1 VSVNDWAARAI
12 EQEQKKIEADRY
24 KAMGYTKVTNKN
36 NQILYDTEELMGD
49 ESEEEF
55 GGPRITVNPRLKS
68 NLKCHHSQRRAS
80 ENGARQHTLLEDLDF
95 ERNIPGIEEGLCEG
109 NIRFNISRQNSPK
122 TIKQNELYEAR
133 KSIKQNEYLEAKK
146 SQAQTQKL
154 HGKQDQI
161 LGALLAGNSHVL
173 ENLVKD
179 HYEKKGKMDRAR
191 TEKDLKFHFERILTS
206 TNPSDIKELISKG
219 LTGSKGPTRD
229 LLNPNLEDPD
239 QQSPIPEDPDQKSEF
254 KSMVYKI
261 SDLFN
266 RNLNHVENN
275 KNMAKN
281 YPDIKTIASIKTV
294 LSRTVKTTVA
304 KIKHRDNRAARKID
318 LLGRDERIK
327 TTRAEKEEG
336 INLVIKNWL
345 LTILKA
351 QWTKIIWKIKILW
364 AIEGLVLASHQQR
377 QRHVLL
383 TFNVIKIQR
392 YFKKRILWR
401 MLVNPGRLSLVIV
414 KGGLSMYAAAVQQ
427 KVVRSN
433 IYKLVRYFPRFV
445 SVLRISYL
453 IGEYVQRQTSAIY
466 RMREHMSNM
475 KVNGHEF
482 AKNFDKAVLN
492 LIQFEYDLKKEVPKG
507 ATFYNLSDNMDLLS
521 FEMKNKL
528 FWAIYNIR
536 LLDYLKHHYYRK
548 VNIVRRANAEDR
560 G

>member
-1 VSVNDWAARAI
+1 
-12 EQEQKKIEADRY
+12 
-24 KAMGYTKVTNKN
+24 
-36 NQILYDTEELMGD
+36 
-49 ESEEEF
+49 
-55 GGPRITVNPRLKS
+55 
-68 NLKCHHSQRRAS
+68 
-80 ENGARQHTLLEDLDF
+80 
-95 ERNIPGIEEGLCEG
+95 
-109 NIRFNISRQNSPK
+109 
-122 TIKQNELYEAR
+122 
-133 KSIKQNEYLEAKK
+133 
-146 SQAQTQKL
+146 
-154 HGKQDQI
+154 
-161 LGALLAGNSHVL
+161 
-173 ENLVKD
+173 
-179 HYEKKGKMDRAR
+179 MDRAR

-206 TNPSDIKELISKG
+206 KNPSDIKELIFKG
-219 LTGSKGPTRD
+219 LTRSKGPTKD
-229 LLNPNLEDPD
+229 LLHPNPGDPDQQCPNPEDPD
-239 QQSPIPEDPDQKSEF
+239 QQSEF

-266 RNLNHVENN
+266 TNLNHIENN
-275 KNMAKN
+275 KNIAKN
-281 YPDIKTIASIKTV
+281 YPDFKTIASIQTV

-304 KIKHRDNRAARKID
+304 KIKHRDYRAARKID
-318 LLGRDERIK
+318 LLGRDETIK
-327 TTRAEKEEG
+327 TMRAEKEEG

-351 QWTKIIWKIKILW
+351 QWTRIIWKIKILW
-364 AIEGLVLASHQQR
+364 AIEGLVLASQQQR

-507 ATFYNLSDNMDLLS
+507 ATFYNLSDNMDQLS
-521 FEMKNKL
+521 SEMKNKL
-528 FWAIYNIR
+528 FWAIYNIK

-560 G
+560 GLGYQDLETDDEIPEDELNDPLPLGFPEDRKFKHIMKFPYLYQKIKENWCSEIYILANKKYKDKAYGSYLNQRQSEAGNTSDRAKLSPRKKAKTTLAKAGPIQFSLVEKDETPRTQVKKSVAHAISPFAGENNSMSLENLDEPAVGTKIHV